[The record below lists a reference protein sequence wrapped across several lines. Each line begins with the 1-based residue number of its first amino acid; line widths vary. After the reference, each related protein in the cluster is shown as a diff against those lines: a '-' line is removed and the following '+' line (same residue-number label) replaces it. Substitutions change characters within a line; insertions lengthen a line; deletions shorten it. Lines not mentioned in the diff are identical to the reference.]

1 MKVNIMIA
9 EIRTFFP
16 FKGSIDIVF
25 YANPFD
31 LFDHCFRN
39 CFVIDHFAI
48 KKDVNS
54 VRTKITVAANI
65 ENLFFKINKRSSSVD
80 QDFMTIFLCFMDR
93 FDRRFWNQTL
103 LFTVQSRIDIQ
114 KD

>member
-1 MKVNIMIA
+1 MRNIRSKVKSSDHKSIMWMKVNIMIA

-31 LFDHCFRN
+31 LLDHCFRN
-39 CFVIDHFAI
+39 FFVIDRFTI

-80 QDFMTIFLCFMDR
+80 QDFMTIFLWTWR
-93 FDRRFWNQTL
+93 
-103 LFTVQSRIDIQ
+103 SRYP
-114 KD
+114 

>member
-1 MKVNIMIA
+1 MWMKVNIMIA

-16 FKGSIDIVF
+16 FKGAIDIVF
-25 YANPFD
+25 FANPFD
-31 LFDHCFRN
+31 LFDHCF
-39 CFVIDHFAI
+39 VIDRFAI

-80 QDFMTIFLCFMDR
+80 QDFMTIFLCFMDC

-103 LFTVQSRIDIQ
+103 FFTVQSRIDIQ